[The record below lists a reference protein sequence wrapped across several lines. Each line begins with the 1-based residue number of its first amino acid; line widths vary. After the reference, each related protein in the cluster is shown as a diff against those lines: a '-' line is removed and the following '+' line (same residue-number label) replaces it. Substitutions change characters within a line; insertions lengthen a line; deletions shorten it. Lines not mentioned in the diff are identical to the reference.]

1 MPETQLD
8 RFLAA
13 LARHWQRPATL
24 LLTSAQAASA
34 WGRTR
39 HTHDVDFEVSRV
51 PARLMLAFD
60 QAVHAA
66 RRESGLEAQYSTR
79 IDRWSEISLL
89 AYRRTALPL
98 KRCGSIQVRVLDP
111 LHWSIGKVSRYL
123 NSDTDDLI
131 AVFRRVQPDPLT
143 VARLWARALRQSP
156 PSSQLWPV
164 QQQMLDFFRRHGR
177 AVWKR
182 PVPLERIE
190 RLFAGK
196 RHD

>member
-13 LARHWQRPATL
+13 LARHWPRPATL
-24 LLTSAQAASA
+24 LLTGAWAASA
-34 WGRTR
+34 WGRVR
-39 HTHDVDFEVSRV
+39 HTRDVDFEVAGV
-51 PARLMLAFD
+51 PARLMPAFD

-98 KRCGSIQVRVLDP
+98 KRYGRIQVRVLDP
-111 LHWSIGKVSRYL
+111 LHWSIGKIARYL
-123 NSDTDDLI
+123 NSDADDLI
-131 AVFRRVQPDPLT
+131 EVFRRVQPDPLT
-143 VARLWARALRQSP
+143 VARTWSRALRQSQ
-156 PSSQLWPV
+156 PSSQLWNV
-164 QQQMLDFFRRHGR
+164 KRQMLDFFHRHAR

-182 PVPLERIE
+182 PVPLDRIE
-190 RLFAGK
+190 RIFV
-196 RHD
+196 R